1 MRKIEIKRKYEA
13 VITKIMERYN
23 FLYLDNGKYKLM
35 NQKIENEDIKNMLYQ
50 MRESIKQI
58 YNDQNLLENINICL
72 GLTNKSKEGSC
83 IIQ

>member
-35 NQKIENEDIKNMLYQ
+35 DQKIENEDIKNMLYQ

-58 YNDQNLLENINICL
+58 YNDKNLLENINICL
-72 GLTNKSKEGSC
+72 GLTNKSDC